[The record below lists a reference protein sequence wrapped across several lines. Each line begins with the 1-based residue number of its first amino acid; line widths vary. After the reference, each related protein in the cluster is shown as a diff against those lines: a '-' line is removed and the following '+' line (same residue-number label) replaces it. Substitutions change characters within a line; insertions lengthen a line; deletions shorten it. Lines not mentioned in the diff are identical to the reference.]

1 MLYTKAIMF
10 ALAVSLFKPF
20 QYKLNMFYKFTVGLT
35 NQIIKSATFM
45 W

>member
-1 MLYTKAIMF
+1 MLYTIAIMF